1 MTRFPATRLESV
13 TRTFVVA
20 QGAGSA
26 ARALDAR
33 RTLARSGPAVSAKHA
48 GTHRRFR
55 ASLTPRVGENKLSP
69 PVRPV
74 SIREETNL
82 VALVTE
88 ILEAA
93 ATKGKL
99 S

>member
-1 MTRFPATRLESV
+1 
-13 TRTFVVA
+13 
-20 QGAGSA
+20 
-26 ARALDAR
+26 
-33 RTLARSGPAVSAKHA
+33 
-48 GTHRRFR
+48 
-55 ASLTPRVGENKLSP
+55 LTPRVGENKLSP